1 MTFPAAVEDFL
12 LTETVSGDMG
22 VTLADAAVTAVV
34 AAYVGELNEASDVD
48 FPTETPDCSLP
59 CRFMQQ
65 PDCLGITAHQKSPV
79 FFRSELPFPAQPGDY
94 LPNIFCHGIK
104 IINMIMLLST
114 EVAYGILL
122 FEFKWY
128 RINPLFKN
136 KAICQS

>member
-34 AAYVGELNEASDVD
+34 AAYVGELNESPYVYL
-48 FPTETPDCSLP
+48 PTETPDCSLP
-59 CRFMQQ
+59 CRFMQHG
-65 PDCLGITAHQKSPV
+65 DSFLVSAHKQSPV

-94 LPNIFCHGIK
+94 MTDVFCHGIK